1 MSTTEQ
7 PGYGNCHALSDQC
20 PVEYTIYGALF
31 NLPAMLFF
39 SILFFLILLAQIYYF
54 VRYRTTSF
62 SIFIFLGCA
71 FQILGSVSRVAMHF
85 NPWNMVTLSLNI
97 CCLLWGPTFVAAA
110 ISICFKNM
118 VHYAGTQ
125 YSNLRPSL
133 IPWVFVGT
141 DILSICI
148 QGVGGIIA
156 AVTSGS
162 SNSGS
167 SLSKVG
173 EGLMIGGVC
182 FQIANMLVTAGIML
196 SVWRRYQAAK
206 KRGGVASS
214 RYTQDKEMDSAVQ
227 KKFTW
232 FATVAAVA
240 FLCVIVRCC
249 YRVAEMAGGW
259 ANQIMRNEVAF
270 LVLDATMMAIA
281 LLAVTIFH
289 PGRSFPEM
297 RNMNK
302 QSTGDVLAREKSGNE
317 SSDSELNV
325 VAGGERSFV

>member
-1 MSTTEQ
+1 MSNTEQ
-7 PGYGNCHALSDQC
+7 PGYGNCHSLSSEC

-54 VRYRTTSF
+54 IRYRTTSF
-62 SIFIFLGCA
+62 SVFIFLGCA

-110 ISICFKNM
+110 ISICFKHM

-125 YSNLRPSL
+125 YSILRPSL

-196 SVWRRYQAAK
+196 SVWRRYQVAK
-206 KRGGVASS
+206 KRGDVAES
-214 RYTQDKEMDSAVQ
+214 RYTQDKELDAAVQ

-232 FATVAAVA
+232 FAVVAAVA
-240 FLCVIVRCC
+240 FLCVIIRCC

-259 ANQIMRNEVAF
+259 AKSVMRNETAF
-270 LVLDATMMAIA
+270 LVLDATMIAIA

-289 PGRSFPEM
+289 PGKSCPEM
-297 RNMNK
+297 RKRNK
-302 QSTGDVLAREKSGNE
+302 QSTDNALAPETSGDE
-317 SSDSELNV
+317 SSDSELKGV
-325 VAGGERSFV
+325 ERGERSFV